1 MKKRIAFFGTMMLT
15 LAIGVAIGQVG
26 KANTAPV
33 PGSADDPVVTKSYVD
48 QKIAALG
55 GTAPAPTT
63 PTPTPTPTTPPP
75 STGGSTT
82 PVLGIDTFK
91 VVELDEGQVING
103 GEGTEFIVRAGSA
116 TAVIGASAKGGLTD
130 ITSGENLAH
139 GDEAAQNHMILVPRN
154 DGRGLQATSDG
165 TTFIMVRG
173 NYSIQ

>member
-55 GTAPAPTT
+55 GTAPAPT
-63 PTPTPTPTTPPP
+63 TPTPTTPPP

>member
-26 KANTAPV
+26 KANSAPV

-48 QKIAALG
+48 QEIAALG

-63 PTPTPTPTTPPP
+63 PPPT
-75 STGGSTT
+75 TGGSTT
-82 PVLGIDTFK
+82 PVLGVDTFK
-91 VVELDEGQVING
+91 VVELSEGQVING

-116 TAVIGASAKGGLTD
+116 EAVIGANAKGGLTD
-130 ITSGENLAH
+130 ITGAANLAH
-139 GDEAAQNHMILVPRN
+139 GDEAEQNHMILVPRN
-154 DGRGLQATSDG
+154 DGRGLKETSDG